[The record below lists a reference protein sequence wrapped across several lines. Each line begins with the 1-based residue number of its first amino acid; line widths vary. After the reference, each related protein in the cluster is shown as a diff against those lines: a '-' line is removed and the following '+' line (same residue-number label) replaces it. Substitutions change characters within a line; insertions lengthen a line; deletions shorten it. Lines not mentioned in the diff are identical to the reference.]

1 MTRDPFEPLETARLR
16 LRCVSHEDALVVSQ
30 MMTPEIS
37 RWVASWPIPFTRE
50 MASARIKAA
59 REMAYAGDALPFAV
73 IVKESGELIGWV
85 TLNRDDDDQ
94 RRGSFGYWLG
104 EAHHGKGYMRELA
117 PVVLAAGFRL
127 LNLDVIEAGAQPEN
141 VASFSIMQSCGMNF
155 VGERSVY
162 AHARTRNE
170 ICPFYEIIRPQH
182 YR

>member
-30 MMTPEIS
+30 LMTPEIS
-37 RWVASWPIPFTRE
+37 RWVASWPIPFTGE

-73 IVKESGELIGWV
+73 IPKESGELIGWV

-117 PVVLAAGFRL
+117 PSVLAASFHL
-127 LNLDVIEAGAQPEN
+127 LDLDVIEAGAQPEN
-141 VASFSIMQSCGMNF
+141 AASLSIMRACGMEF
-155 VGERSVY
+155 VGERLVY
-162 AHARTRNE
+162 AHARNRNE
-170 ICPFYEIIRPQH
+170 LCHFYEIRCPSCD
-182 YR
+182 R